1 MSVSESTDRG
11 SQRPPLR
18 FDVGTEVLCRVG
30 PTTEWEEGRV
40 TEHWYSA
47 GGGQLL
53 PYKIQLHQS
62 GTFVM
67 APEDDDICI
76 KLAPPPPPPGF
87 FQFRSGFINDDFSKQ
102 CEPIQ
107 GRPFLYTGRAPE
119 VGQRTEVAVHAGG
132 EYCRLSGVVSSVG
145 EVPTFDQWVTTS
157 SIAPPPGCC
166 DCKPADPYAM
176 LHPDTILG
184 FGDCTDPSCL
194 RCEIRQGRKEM
205 SLGELWEGSRQL
217 LGALS
222 GQVVTVYAYLNF
234 DYFHKQGELPFQRG
248 EIYRIILKVDD
259 SKMNVWC
266 ATSIEN
272 ISDLPVS
279 EFPQVFRDWTEG
291 QKAAGAPP
299 FDLPELQRR
308 QWFERIWGENERKD
322 DFY

>member
-1 MSVSESTDRG
+1 MHRQKQADQRNPQSRTKSIFTMSTDRS

-18 FDVGTEVLCRVG
+18 FDVGTEVLCFLG
-30 PTTEWEEGRV
+30 PTEWVGGRV
-40 TEHWYSA
+40 TEHWVRA
-47 GGGQLL
+47 GPGPQRL
-53 PYKIQLHQS
+53 PYKIQLNDQS
-62 GTFVM
+62 GSVM
-67 APEDDDICI
+67 APEDDDRCI
-76 KLAPPPPPPGF
+76 KLQPPPGF
-87 FQFRSGFINDDFSKQ
+87 FQFDSGFINDDFSKQ

-107 GRPFLYTGRAPE
+107 GRPFLYTGRAPK

-157 SIAPPPGCC
+157 DIAPPLC
-166 DCKPADPYAM
+166 DCNGTDPFAM
-176 LHPDTILG
+176 LRPDTIIG
-184 FGDCTDPSCL
+184 MGECPDPSCL

-205 SLGELWEGSRQL
+205 SLGELWEGSRQV
-217 LGALS
+217 LGAVS

-248 EIYRIILKVDD
+248 EIYRIILKLDD

-272 ISDLPVS
+272 VSDLPGS

-291 QKAAGAPP
+291 QKAAAAPP
-299 FDLPELQRR
+299 FDLPE
-308 QWFERIWGENERKD
+308 
-322 DFY
+322 